1 MAFNLEPIE
10 NWEKETQKL
19 IDELLNSRLSIITDL
34 IVKELPKSDCNLW
47 FSMGTGDISY
57 LINVDTEISVNDYHK
72 LPKRLQAE
80 GEQGEKFLQVLNQF
94 QYNDNFE
101 TSICIPNINKINQLV
116 TVSNNED

>member
-19 IDELLNSRLSIITDL
+19 IDELLASRLSILTDL
-34 IVKELPKSDCNLW
+34 IVKELPEKDCNLW

-57 LINVDTEISVNDYHK
+57 LLNLDTEISVLDCHK

-80 GEQGEKFLQVLNQF
+80 GEQGEKFLEALNQF
-94 QYNDNFE
+94 QYNNAFE
-101 TSICIPNINKINQLV
+101 TGICIPNITKINKLV
-116 TVSNNED
+116 TVGQ